1 MPYLRYNILSP
12 IRLLIPVSGALFAM
26 PFIFRQD
33 LLLFTT
39 LPLFY
44 FLGLYFFLLNFP
56 GIAESLHRRPLHL
69 EDLEIVRLET
79 STPDLTFQYIYNI
92 LMNFLLSVLFAG
104 IVEYVVFQDIRTK
117 SVMEALGIIGGNL
130 GIYYKTQTIMGKFMI
145 WLCHKYKLKR
155 MHELEEV
162 KT

>member
-69 EDLEIVRLET
+69 EDLEIVLLET

-92 LMNFLLSVLFAG
+92 IMNFLLAVLFAG
-104 IVEYVVFQDIRTK
+104 IVEYAVFQDIRTK

-130 GIYYKTQTIMGKFMI
+130 GIYYKTQTVMGKFMI

>member
-92 LMNFLLSVLFAG
+92 IMNFLLAVLFAG
-104 IVEYVVFQDIRTK
+104 IVEYAVFQDIRSK

>member
-92 LMNFLLSVLFAG
+92 IMNFLLAVLFAG
-104 IVEYVVFQDIRTK
+104 IVEYAVFQDIRTK

>member
-1 MPYLRYNILSP
+1 MSYLRYNILSP

-92 LMNFLLSVLFAG
+92 IMNFLLAVLFAG
-104 IVEYVVFQDIRTK
+104 IVEYAVFQDIRSK